1 MTKKQR
7 QELVRL
13 EKAIIKTARYV
24 EGHGLVTPM
33 SSWDSE
39 RREILKS
46 QLEERQTM
54 LNDMFLCTADEVADF
69 RKTNDRLYALTQKMH
84 EKALSLYRAILKE
97 GYDPEFDDD
106 IMVEGT
112 LRYVFNDALG
122 SVVLSFEE
130 GRDLFDKPLE
140 PYWSNFPAMLA
151 IISEYYENTL
161 EPECASCFTSYELTH
176 TPEME
181 AKEFGLENFLDDG
194 QSWAEMGP
202 LNRPELKDICICHAV
217 HDIVDHK
224 LYSIPD
230 LLRMNDFWC
239 EVRVTHQL
247 LSDRDGKR
255 FSCIDRK
262 EDQYVY

>member
-7 QELVRL
+7 QELARL

-39 RREILKS
+39 RREILKN

-112 LRYVFNDALG
+112 LRYVFNDAWG

-140 PYWSNFPAMLA
+140 PYGSNFPAMLA
-151 IISEYYENTL
+151 ILSEYYENTL

-176 TPEME
+176 KPEME

-194 QSWAEMGP
+194 QSWADLGP
-202 LNRPELKDICICHAV
+202 LNRPELKGICICHAV
-217 HDIVDHK
+217 HDLVDYK

-239 EVRVTHQL
+239 EVKVTHQL
-247 LSDRDGKR
+247 LSNRDGER
-255 FSCIDRK
+255 YSCIDRK
-262 EDQYVY
+262 EDEYV

>member
-112 LRYVFNDALG
+112 LKYVFNDSWG
-122 SVVLSFEE
+122 SVILSGEE
-130 GRDLFDKPLE
+130 RRNLYEKPIE
-140 PYWSNFPAMLA
+140 PYGSNFPAMLD
-151 IISEYYENTL
+151 ILSEIYENTL
-161 EPECASCFTSYELTH
+161 EPECASCFASYELSH
-176 TPEME
+176 KPEME
-181 AKEFGLENFLDDG
+181 SKEYGLENFLDDG
-194 QSWAEMGP
+194 RTWADIGP
-202 LNRPELKDICICHAV
+202 LNREEFADICICYAV
-217 HDIVDHK
+217 HDLCDHK

-230 LLRMNDFWC
+230 ILRMNDFWC
-239 EVRVTHQL
+239 EIKVTHQL

-255 FSCIDRK
+255 FSCINRK
-262 EDQYVY
+262 EE